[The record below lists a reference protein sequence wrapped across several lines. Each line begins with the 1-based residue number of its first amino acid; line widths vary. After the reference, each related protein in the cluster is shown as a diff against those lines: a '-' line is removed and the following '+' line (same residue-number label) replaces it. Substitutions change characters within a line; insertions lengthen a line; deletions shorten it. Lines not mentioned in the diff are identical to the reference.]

1 MDMSVTPI
9 TSDTQFSDIEHHF
22 RVSAGP
28 GAGKTHWLVEHL
40 KNVLRHSTRLGNT
53 RKIACITYTNIA
65 VETILNRLGTSAE
78 QVEVST
84 IHSFLYKNIVKP
96 YAHFISSDY
105 ELNVAKIDG
114 HDDLVIGTKKTVT
127 WIENHPNKNSFS
139 HPYTINQLTKLET
152 NKQGIIRWLA
162 SIFYTFNQ
170 NNNLQIVSDRTEAYY
185 IENGS
190 RRMIGKACL
199 DRLEPDL
206 LGFKKLYWRE
216 GMLHHDDVL
225 FFSYQIIQKHP
236 FVLEILRIKFPYFF
250 IDEFQDSSPIQIE
263 IVKRIGQDETIIGI
277 IGDKAQS
284 IYGFQGA
291 DNMHFMSFRLPNIRD
306 YIMADNRRSTNEI
319 IDILNTVRKDMVQ
332 KKYRNQIGERPIL
345 IVGDPIS
352 SLKKAQTIC
361 KDGIVCSLSRT
372 NITSN
377 VMKKEVSGVSLN
389 EKILDQLNAI
399 DSNKDRSRLI
409 TSCIKA
415 IELANE
421 KKIKDA
427 IKELQ
432 RCFSKNEEGKKQTL
446 KYLMLL
452 VSKYND
458 YKNNTLM
465 DFYNLV
471 KAEINNSLSGFRH
484 GTIKDF
490 YDNNRYQDLALC
502 VKIPE
507 DVSLHKTIHKA
518 KGDEFNNVLVILQ
531 DEKDIS
537 FLLNPDLDKEEHRV
551 RYVAISRAK
560 EMLFISTPTLCQ
572 TNFEALKTLINVQF
586 LQ

>member
-1 MDMSVTPI
+1 MDMPVIPI
-9 TSDTQFSDIEHHF
+9 TSDTLFSDIEHHF

-28 GAGKTHWLVEHL
+28 GAGKTHWLVEHI
-40 KNVLRHSTRLGNT
+40 KNVLRHSTRIGNT

-105 ELNVAKIDG
+105 ELNVAKMDG
-114 HDDLVIGTKKTVT
+114 HDDLIIGTKKTVT
-127 WIENHPNKNSFS
+127 WIENHPNRSSFS

-162 SIFYTFNQ
+162 SIFYKFNQ
-170 NNNLQIVSDRTEAYY
+170 NYNLQIVSDRSEAYY

-190 RRMIGKACL
+190 RRMIAKACL

-216 GMLHHDDVL
+216 GILHHDDVL
-225 FFSYQIIQKHP
+225 FFSYQIIQKQP
-236 FVLEILRIKFPYFF
+236 YVLEILRTKFPYFF
-250 IDEFQDSSPIQIE
+250 IDEFQDSSPIQVE
-263 IVKRIGQDETIIGI
+263 IVKKIGQIETIVGI

-291 DNMHFMSFRLPNIRD
+291 DNKQFMSFRLPNIKD

-319 IDILNTVRKDMVQ
+319 IDILNLVRKDMVQ
-332 KKYRNQIGERPIL
+332 NKYRNQTGERPIL
-345 IVGDPIS
+345 IIGDPIS
-352 SLKKAQTIC
+352 SLKKAQILC
-361 KDGIVCSLSRT
+361 GGGVVCSLSRV

-377 VMKKEVSGVSLN
+377 AMKKEVSGVNLN
-389 EKILDQLNAI
+389 ENILDQLKEI
-399 DSNKDRSRLI
+399 DSNKDRPRLI
-409 TSCIKA
+409 TLCIKA
-415 IELANE
+415 TELAHE

-432 RCFSKNEEGKKQTL
+432 RFFGKNEEGKKRAL
-446 KYLMLL
+446 KYLLLL
-452 VSKYND
+452 VSKYDD
-458 YKNNTLM
+458 YKDKTLM

-471 KAEINNSLSGFRH
+471 KAEIDNSLSGFRS
-484 GTIKDF
+484 GTVKDF
-490 YDNNRYQDLALC
+490 YDNNRYQDLALG

-518 KGDEFNNVLVILQ
+518 KGDEFDNVLVVLH
-531 DEKDIS
+531 DEKEIG
-537 FLLNPDLDKEEHRV
+537 FLLNPDLEKEEHRV

-560 EMLFISTPTLCQ
+560 EMLFISSPTLGQ
-572 TNFEALKTLINVQF
+572 TNFEALKTVLNVQF